1 MIVSY
6 LADEYFIPVMR
17 DWSSYN
23 ESLVRRGQVLLDF
36 DVIDNWYKDLDI
48 INRAKVG
55 EPYAYPNSFVQL
67 LGYMRAYFH
76 LPYRQTEG
84 VVKAHAGNKVPSIPH
99 YSTINRRVNRLD
111 IRINEKVGNDIVI
124 AIDSTGIKVSNRGE
138 WIRHKWHIRKGY
150 LKIHVAVDIRK
161 KKILS
166 LETTSEEVH
175 DGQVLKRL
183 VDRTSEKNRV
193 KRALADGTYDSNS
206 NFRYL
211 SQNHIQAGIKT
222 RRNSKVNST
231 NCKSRNMAVLRQQ
244 RNIKRWKRSMSYGHR
259 WMVETVFSSMKR
271 MFGEHVSAKKFPNMI
286 KEMFLKASLYNRFS
300 SMT

>member
-1 MIVSY
+1 
-6 LADEYFIPVMR
+6 MR

-36 DVIDNWYKDLDI
+36 DVIDNWYKELKI
-48 INRAKVG
+48 MNKGKVG
-55 EPYAYPNSFVQL
+55 EPYAYPSSFLQL
-67 LGYMRAYFH
+67 LGYMRIYFH

-161 KKILS
+161 KKILY

-175 DGQVLKRL
+175 DGQVLKKL
-183 VDRTSEKNRV
+183 VDHSLEKNKV
-193 KRALADGTYDSNS
+193 KRVLGDGSYDSNS

-211 SQNHIQAGIKT
+211 SKNHIQAGIKT
-222 RRNSKVNST
+222 RRNSKVRPT
-231 NCKSRNMAVLRQQ
+231 NCKARNMTVLRQQ
-244 RNIKRWKRSMSYGHR
+244 RNPERWKRSVSYGHR
-259 WMVETVFSSMKR
+259 WMAETVFSSMKR
-271 MFGEHVSAKKFPNMI
+271 MFGEHVSARKFSNMI
-286 KEMFLKASLYNRFS
+286 KEMFLKASLYNWFN

>member
-1 MIVSY
+1 
-6 LADEYFIPVMR
+6 MR

-36 DVIDNWYKDLDI
+36 DVIDNWYKELEI
-48 INRAKVG
+48 MNKGKVG
-55 EPYAYPNSFVQL
+55 EPYSYPSSFLQL
-67 LGYMRAYFH
+67 LGYMRIYFH

-111 IRINEKVGNDIVI
+111 IRIKESVDNDIVI

-175 DGQVLKRL
+175 DGQVLKKL
-183 VDRTSEKNRV
+183 VDHSLEKNKV
-193 KRALADGTYDSNS
+193 KRALGDGSYDSNS

-211 SQNHIQAGIKT
+211 SKNHIQAGIKT
-222 RRNSKVNST
+222 RRNSKVKPT
-231 NCKSRNMAVLRQQ
+231 NCKARNMAVLRQQ
-244 RNIKRWKRSMSYGHR
+244 RNPKRWKHSVSYGHR
-259 WMVETVFSSMKR
+259 WMAETVFSSMKR
-271 MFGEHVSAKKFPNMI
+271 MFGEHVSARKFPNMI
-286 KEMFLKASLYNRFS
+286 KEMFLKASLYNWFN
-300 SMT
+300 SMA